1 MFFMKRI
8 VYINSTTLHLND
20 DKYIIFS
27 SIVSLGHKF
36 ELGLSEIGCTE
47 YIFGG
52 RGGNKKC
59 LNEIYLWRHKF
70 TWTGKV
76 YFTLIPGLCFL

>member
-47 YIFGG
+47 YIFEG
-52 RGGNKKC
+52 RGATKSAWMKYIFGGISS
-59 LNEIYLWRHKF
+59 LGLGRY
-70 TWTGKV
+70 
-76 YFTLIPGLCFL
+76 TLP